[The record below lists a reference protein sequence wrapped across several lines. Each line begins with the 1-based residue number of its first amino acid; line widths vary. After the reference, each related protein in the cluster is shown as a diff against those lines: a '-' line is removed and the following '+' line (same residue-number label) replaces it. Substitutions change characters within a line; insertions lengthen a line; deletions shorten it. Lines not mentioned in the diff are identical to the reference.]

1 MNELNVSSYIQIM
14 QSGFMTHDKQESA
27 GVFLLES
34 INNQD
39 YVAEMGYWTS
49 NLSSKK
55 ISRLVSRDDPVPD
68 GLRQASMQQVVI
80 DATIEYFKNKVMPD
94 LNPHLKDDTIDKI
107 VKLISVDTSI
117 SDSKKKS
124 LMAFHEAGDDITF
137 LAEVFLYALNR
148 PNKKQNNTVE
158 YQDAPLLAEANY
170 ECPLCHNKLVDTI
183 KGQAVKK
190 YRITKIFPDG
200 LDDDAMTE
208 FVAIQPAPQRFDS
221 PENLIALDEGCAE
234 QYLLNPTADE
244 YRILSE
250 IKAQLAKNYAAKQAV
265 NSVQLEDDIR
275 TVLDALSTIRDASE
289 LVALEYDALRI
300 DEKFD
305 AENFILKNETQVQ
318 VVTYYRYIE
327 KVFSNSNADFDM
339 IASEIKVSS
348 MKLEKA
354 GLSQADVISQL
365 SEWMRNKAGL
375 GTDGRLACN
384 IVVSFLYKIVRC
396 FTNENAE

>member
-1 MNELNVSSYIQIM
+1 MNELNISSYIQIM
-14 QSGFMTHDKQESA
+14 QSGFMAHDKQESA

-55 ISRLVSRDDPVPD
+55 ISRLVSRDDTVPD
-68 GLRQASMQQVVI
+68 GLRQASMQQEVI
-80 DATIEYFKNKVMPD
+80 DGTITYFKKEVVPD
-94 LNPHLKDDTIDKI
+94 LNPHLKDDTLDRII
-107 VKLISVDTSI
+107 KLIGVDTTI
-117 SDSKKKS
+117 PDSKKKS
-124 LMAFHEAGDDITF
+124 LMVFHEAGDDATF
-137 LAEVFLYALNR
+137 LAQVFLYALNK
-148 PNKKQNNTVE
+148 PNKKQSNTVE

-170 ECPLCHNKLVDTI
+170 ECPLCHKKLVDTI

-190 YRITKIFPDG
+190 YRIVQIFPDG
-200 LDDDAMTE
+200 LIDETAAE
-208 FVAIQPAPQRFDS
+208 FAAIYPAPKKFDTQN
-221 PENLIALDEGCAE
+221 NLIALDERCAE
-234 QYLLNPTADE
+234 QYLLNPTAEE
-244 YRILSE
+244 YRNLYE
-250 IKAQLAKNYAAKQAV
+250 IKTQLTKNYTAKQAV
-265 NSVQLEDDIR
+265 NGVQLEDDIR

-289 LVALEYDALRI
+289 LVKLEYEALRI

-327 KVFSNSNADFDM
+327 KVFSNSAADFDM

-354 GLSQADVISQL
+354 GLSQSDVIGQL

-384 IVVSFLYKIVRC
+384 IVVPFFIQNCEVFYKK
-396 FTNENAE
+396 

>member
-14 QSGFMTHDKQESA
+14 QSGFKTHDKQEAA
-27 GVFLLES
+27 GVFLLSS
-34 INNQD
+34 INDQE
-39 YVAEMGYWTS
+39 YVANQGYRTS

-68 GLRQASMQQVVI
+68 GLRQASVQQVVI
-80 DATIEYFKNKVMPD
+80 DATIAYFKKEVIPD

-107 VKLISVDTSI
+107 VKLIGVDTTI
-117 SDSKKKS
+117 PDSKKKS
-124 LMAFHEAGDDITF
+124 LMAFHEAGDDATF

-148 PNKKQNNTVE
+148 PNKKQSNTVE
-158 YQDAPLLAEANY
+158 YQDVPLLAEANY
-170 ECPLCHNKLVDTI
+170 ECPLCHKKLVDTI

-190 YRITKIFPDG
+190 YRITQIFPDG
-200 LDDDAMTE
+200 LDDETAAE
-208 FVAIQPAPQRFDS
+208 FVAIYPAPKKLDV
-221 PENLIALDEGCAE
+221 PDNLIALDVDCAE
-234 QYLLNPTADE
+234 QYLLSPNAEE
-244 YRILSE
+244 YRNLYE
-250 IKAQLAKNYAAKQAV
+250 IKTQLARNYAAKLAV

-289 LVALEYDALRI
+289 LVELEYEALRI

-318 VVTYYRYIE
+318 IVTYYRYIE
-327 KVFSNSNADFDM
+327 KVFSNSNVDFDM

-354 GLSQADVISQL
+354 GLSQSDVISQL
-365 SEWMRNKAGL
+365 SEWIRNKAGL
-375 GTDGRLACN
+375 GTESRLACN
-384 IVVSFLYKIVRC
+384 IVVSFFIQNCEVFHK
-396 FTNENAE
+396 

>member
-80 DATIEYFKNKVMPD
+80 DATIEYFKNEVMPD

-107 VKLISVDTSI
+107 VKLISVDISI

-148 PNKKQNNTVE
+148 PNKKQSNTVE

-183 KGQAVKK
+183 KGQPVKK
-190 YRITKIFPDG
+190 YRITQIFPDG
-200 LDDDAMTE
+200 LDDDAME
-208 FVAIQPAPQRFDS
+208 KFVAIQPAPQRLDS
-221 PENLIALDEGCAE
+221 PENLIALDADCAE
-234 QYLLNPTADE
+234 KYLLNPTADE
-244 YRILSE
+244 YRILSD
-250 IKAQLAKNYAAKQAV
+250 IKAQLAKNYVAKQAV
-265 NSVQLEDDIR
+265 NNVQLEDDIR
-275 TVLDALSTIRDASE
+275 TVLDALSAIRDTSE

-375 GTDGRLACN
+375 GTDSRLACN
-384 IVVSFLYKIVRC
+384 IVVSFFIQNCEVFHK
-396 FTNENAE
+396 

>member
-34 INNQD
+34 INGQD

-68 GLRQASMQQVVI
+68 GLRQASMQQAVI
-80 DATIEYFKNKVMPD
+80 EATIEYFKNKVMPD

-107 VKLISVDTSI
+107 VKLISVDASI

-190 YRITKIFPDG
+190 YRITQIFPDG
-200 LDDDAMTE
+200 LGDDDMAE
-208 FVAIQPAPQRFDS
+208 FVAIQPAPQRLDS
-221 PENLIALDEGCAE
+221 PENLIALDADCAE

-244 YRILSE
+244 YRQLFE

-265 NSVQLEDDIR
+265 NNVQLEDDIR
-275 TVLDALSTIRDASE
+275 TVLDALSAIRDTSE

-375 GTDGRLACN
+375 GTDSRLACN
-384 IVVSFLYKIVRC
+384 IVVSFFIQNCEVFHK
-396 FTNENAE
+396 

>member
-14 QSGFMTHDKQESA
+14 QSGLMTHDKQESA

-68 GLRQASMQQVVI
+68 GLRQASMQQAVI

-107 VKLISVDTSI
+107 VRLISVDTSI

-124 LMAFHEAGDDITF
+124 LMAFHEAGADITF

-170 ECPLCHNKLVDTI
+170 ECPLCHKKLVDTI

-190 YRITKIFPDG
+190 YRITQIFPDG
-200 LDDDAMTE
+200 LGNDNMAE
-208 FVAIQPAPQRFDS
+208 FVAIQPAPKRLDS
-221 PENLIALDEGCAE
+221 PENLIALDTDCAE

-300 DEKFD
+300 DEKFA

-339 IASEIKVSS
+339 IASEIKISS
-348 MKLEKA
+348 MKLEQA

-375 GTDGRLACN
+375 GTDSRLACN
-384 IVVSFLYKIVRC
+384 IVVSFFIQNCEVFHK
-396 FTNENAE
+396 

>member
-34 INNQD
+34 INTQD

-80 DATIEYFKNKVMPD
+80 DATIEYFKNKVIPD

-117 SDSKKKS
+117 SDSKKKC
-124 LMAFHEAGDDITF
+124 LTAFHEAGDDITF

-148 PNKKQNNTVE
+148 PNKKQSNTVE

-183 KGQAVKK
+183 KGQPVKK
-190 YRITKIFPDG
+190 YRITQIFPDG
-200 LDDDAMTE
+200 LDDDAMAK
-208 FVAIQPAPQRFDS
+208 FVAIQPAPQRLDS
-221 PENLIALDEGCAE
+221 PENLIALDADCAE
-234 QYLLNPTADE
+234 KYLLNPTADE
-244 YRILSE
+244 YRILSD
-250 IKAQLAKNYAAKQAV
+250 IKAQLAKNYVAKQAV
-265 NSVQLEDDIR
+265 NNVQLEDDIR
-275 TVLDALSTIRDASE
+275 TVLDALSAIRDTSE

-375 GTDGRLACN
+375 GTDSRLACN
-384 IVVSFLYKIVRC
+384 IVVSFFIQNCEVFHK
-396 FTNENAE
+396 

>member
-1 MNELNVSSYIQIM
+1 MNELNISSYIQIM
-14 QSGFMTHDKQESA
+14 QSGFKTHDKQESA

-68 GLRQASMQQVVI
+68 GLRQASMQQAVI
-80 DATIEYFKNKVMPD
+80 DATIEYFKNKVIPD

-107 VKLISVDTSI
+107 VRLISVDTSI

-170 ECPLCHNKLVDTI
+170 ECPLCHKKLVDTI
-183 KGQAVKK
+183 KGQAIKK
-190 YRITKIFPDG
+190 YRITQIFPDG
-200 LDDDAMTE
+200 LGDDNMAE
-208 FVAIQPAPQRFDS
+208 FVAIQPAPKRLDS
-221 PENLIALDEGCAE
+221 PENLIALDTDCAE

-300 DEKFD
+300 DEKFA

-339 IASEIKVSS
+339 IASEIKISS
-348 MKLEKA
+348 MKLEQA

-375 GTDGRLACN
+375 GTDSRLACN
-384 IVVSFLYKIVRC
+384 IVVSFFIQNCEVFHK
-396 FTNENAE
+396 

>member
-1 MNELNVSSYIQIM
+1 MNELNISSYIQIM
-14 QSGFMTHDKQESA
+14 QSGFMAHDKQESA

-55 ISRLVSRDDPVPD
+55 ISRLVSRDDTVPD
-68 GLRQASMQQVVI
+68 GLRQASMQQEVI
-80 DATIEYFKNKVMPD
+80 DGTITYFKKEVMPD
-94 LNPHLKDDTIDKI
+94 LNPHLKDDTLDRII
-107 VKLISVDTSI
+107 KLIGVDTTI
-117 SDSKKKS
+117 PDSKKKS
-124 LMAFHEAGDDITF
+124 LMAFHEAGDDAMF
-137 LAEVFLYALNR
+137 LAQVFLYALNK
-148 PNKKQNNTVE
+148 PNKKQSNTVE

-170 ECPLCHNKLVDTI
+170 ECPLCHKKLVDTI

-190 YRITKIFPDG
+190 YRIVQIFPDG
-200 LDDDAMTE
+200 LIDETAAE
-208 FVAIQPAPQRFDS
+208 FAAIYPAPKKFDTQN
-221 PENLIALDEGCAE
+221 NLIALDERCAE
-234 QYLLNPTADE
+234 QYLLNPTAEE
-244 YRILSE
+244 YRNLYE
-250 IKAQLAKNYAAKQAV
+250 IKTQLTKNYTAKQAV
-265 NSVQLEDDIR
+265 NGVQLEDDIR

-289 LVALEYDALRI
+289 LVKLEYEALRI

-327 KVFSNSNADFDM
+327 KVFSNSAADFDM

-354 GLSQADVISQL
+354 GLSQSDVIGQL

-384 IVVSFLYKIVRC
+384 IVVSFFIQNCEVFYKK
-396 FTNENAE
+396 

>member
-1 MNELNVSSYIQIM
+1 MNELNLSSYIQIM
-14 QSGFMTHDKQESA
+14 QSGFMAHDKQESA

-34 INNQD
+34 INKQD
-39 YVAEMGYWTS
+39 YVADMGYWTS

-80 DATIEYFKNKVMPD
+80 DDTIAYFEKEVMPD

-107 VKLISVDTSI
+107 VKLIGVDTTI
-117 SDSKKKS
+117 PDSKKKS
-124 LMAFHEAGDDITF
+124 LMAFHEAGDDATF
-137 LAEVFLYALNR
+137 LAQVFLYALNK
-148 PNKKQNNTVE
+148 PNKKQSNTVE

-170 ECPLCHNKLVDTI
+170 ECPLCHKKLVDTI

-190 YRITKIFPDG
+190 YRITQIFPDG
-200 LDDDAMTE
+200 LVDEIAAE
-208 FVAIQPAPQRFDS
+208 FAAVYPAPKKFDVPS
-221 PENLIALDEGCAE
+221 NLIALDESCAE
-234 QYLLNPTADE
+234 QYLLSPTVEE
-244 YRILSE
+244 YRSLYE
-250 IKAQLAKNYAAKQAV
+250 IKTQLAKNYTAKQAV
-265 NSVQLEDDIR
+265 NGVQLEDDIR

-289 LVALEYDALRI
+289 LVKLEYEALRI

-354 GLSQADVISQL
+354 GLSQSDVISQL

-375 GTDGRLACN
+375 GTDSRLACN
-384 IVVSFLYKIVRC
+384 IVVSFFIQNCEVFYK
-396 FTNENAE
+396 

>member
-1 MNELNVSSYIQIM
+1 MNELNISSYFQIM
-14 QSGFMTHDKQESA
+14 QSGFKTHDKQESA
-27 GVFLLES
+27 GVFLLSS
-34 INNQD
+34 INDQD
-39 YVAEMGYWTS
+39 YVADNGYWTG

-80 DATIEYFKNKVMPD
+80 DDTIAYFKKEVMPD
-94 LNPHLKDDTIDKI
+94 LNPHLKDDTIYKI
-107 VKLISVDTSI
+107 VKLICVDKTI
-117 SDSKKKS
+117 PDSKKKS
-124 LMAFHEAGDDITF
+124 LMAFHEAGDDATF
-137 LAEVFLYALNR
+137 LAEVFLYALNK
-148 PNKKQNNTVE
+148 PNKKQNDTVE

-190 YRITKIFPDG
+190 YRITQIFPDG
-200 LDDDAMTE
+200 LDDETSSE
-208 FVAIQPAPQRFDS
+208 FATVYPAPNKLDVPDNF
-221 PENLIALDEGCAE
+221 IALDEECAE
-234 QYLLNPTADE
+234 RYLLNPTAEE
-244 YRILSE
+244 YRNLYE
-250 IKAQLAKNYAAKQAV
+250 IKTQLAKNYAAKMAV

-275 TVLDALSTIRDASE
+275 TVLDALNTISDASE
-289 LVALEYDALRI
+289 LVELEYEALRL

-305 AENFILKNETQVQ
+305 AENFILKNETQMQ

-354 GLSQADVISQL
+354 GLSQSDVISQL
-365 SEWMRNKAGL
+365 SEWIRNKAGL
-375 GTDGRLACN
+375 GTKSRLACN
-384 IVVSFLYKIVRC
+384 IVVSFFIQNCEVFHK
-396 FTNENAE
+396 